1 MKILVVDVM
10 SYEVEPGGYL
20 LEEENFGEHSIEL
33 INGEKNGSVWLIV
46 DNEKFL
52 VNNKSFANNNFV

>member
-1 MKILVVDVM
+1 M
-10 SYEVEPGGYL
+10 EPGAYL
-20 LEEENFGEHSIEL
+20 MDEENFGEHSNEL

-52 VNNKSFANNNFV
+52 VKNKSFANKTYSEGEIIDYIS